1 VSAGALEAVARILE
15 QGGEA
20 DDVLRAVVAS
30 LAEQPRIEYAA
41 VVFVE
46 EGRLVVGP
54 QAGVPDEL
62 RRSRAQVT
70 YEGAAV
76 GELWADGE
84 ADPELLASVS
94 ALIASH
100 VLVGWDTGGEGWEP

>member
-1 VSAGALEAVARILE
+1 MSTEVLEAVARILE

-20 DDVLRAVVAS
+20 DDVLRAVVAA
-30 LAEQPRIEYAA
+30 LADEHGVAWAA
-41 VVFVE
+41 VAFLE

-54 QAGVPDEL
+54 QAGVPDESS
-62 RRSRAQVT
+62 RRRAQVT

-76 GELWADGE
+76 GELWVDGE
-84 ADPELLASVS
+84 VDQELLERVS

-100 VLVGWDTGGEGWEP
+100 VLVGWDTGGEDWEP